1 MNKKKITLNNWWLD
15 SAIINPQLMLFRY
28 SLSSNIFFLNLSKKL
43 LYYFFLINKNNIN
56 TYYFYI
62 VDSAVV
68 TNYEKKEYLVNIQS
82 VFYDLRITLVSNF
95 KNTIH
100 SLSKIYKSSSWVE
113 REIKEF
119 DLILFQNLNDTRRL
133 LTNYNNNRDLQ
144 FNNFNHILNDL
155 HI

>member
-1 MNKKKITLNNWWLD
+1 MK
-15 SAIINPQLMLFRY
+15 
-28 SLSSNIFFLNLSKKL
+28 
-43 LYYFFLINKNNIN
+43 
-56 TYYFYI
+56 
-62 VDSAVV
+62 
-68 TNYEKKEYLVNIQS
+68 KKEYLVNIQS

>member
-1 MNKKKITLNNWWLD
+1 
-15 SAIINPQLMLFRY
+15 MLFRY